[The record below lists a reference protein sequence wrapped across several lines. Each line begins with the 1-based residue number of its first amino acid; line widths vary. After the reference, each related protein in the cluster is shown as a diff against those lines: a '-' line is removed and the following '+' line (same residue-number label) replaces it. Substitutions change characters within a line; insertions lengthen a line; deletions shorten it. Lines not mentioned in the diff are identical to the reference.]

1 MAVVVNFQKEL
12 DKIILNLEN
21 EGITPTLFL
30 HSCCGPCSSY
40 VLEYLSN
47 YFEITVFYYNPNI
60 YPSEEYFY
68 RVKEQQQLIDLMETK
83 NKVNLVTGKYDV
95 SVFYNAIKGME
106 KQKEGDI
113 RCRFCY
119 EMRMKEAAH
128 IGSKTGFDYFTT
140 TLSIS
145 PYKNAVWINEIGQK
159 LEKEYD
165 IKFLPSDFKKKNG
178 YQRSIELS
186 KKFNMYRQD
195 YCGCIFSLNERKE
208 FELYSAIF

>member
-1 MAVVVNFQKEL
+1 MNFQKEL

-95 SVFYNAIKGME
+95 SVFYNAIKRRQIG
-106 KQKEGDI
+106 
-113 RCRFCY
+113 RASCR
-119 EMRMKEAAH
+119 
-128 IGSKTGFDYFTT
+128 
-140 TLSIS
+140 
-145 PYKNAVWINEIGQK
+145 
-159 LEKEYD
+159 
-165 IKFLPSDFKKKNG
+165 
-178 YQRSIELS
+178 
-186 KKFNMYRQD
+186 
-195 YCGCIFSLNERKE
+195 ERV
-208 FELYSAIF
+208 